1 MGKYFFGLLS
11 QLFDLCTMVI
21 DIECQ
26 WICRNT
32 ECHVVMATLHDSVG
46 VYTCIHSHYYM
57 STLLCGAYGGTE
69 SLDRRA
75 PERELDRTTKY
86 DSHV

>member
-1 MGKYFFGLLS
+1 MKVGDARLVFEAVS
-11 QLFDLCTMVI
+11 DC
-21 DIECQ
+21 
-26 WICRNT
+26 
-32 ECHVVMATLHDSVG
+32 VG
-46 VYTCIHSHYYM
+46 VYTCIHSHYYR